1 MMVWKMIF
9 LFQGARILRF
19 QPLSSR
25 GVTSCFSCICV
36 VFFLGG
42 REFNLWRDVVGITW
56 VLLTAM
62 SSSAVGLV
70 PNGLLAKLQSWW
82 SKTPPKQL
90 LTPHKQHAQN
100 LGDLAS
106 WLTILIF
113 YTILHLQMLTK
124 DPYDL
129 NVPLPFVIINKKLL
143 VSTPSNNY
151 CN

>member
-1 MMVWKMIF
+1 M
-9 LFQGARILRF
+9 
-19 QPLSSR
+19 
-25 GVTSCFSCICV
+25 
-36 VFFLGG
+36 
-42 REFNLWRDVVGITW
+42 GITW

-106 WLTILIF
+106 
-113 YTILHLQMLTK
+113 
-124 DPYDL
+124 
-129 NVPLPFVIINKKLL
+129 
-143 VSTPSNNY
+143 
-151 CN
+151 